1 MTPYDITSGSI
12 DAFFWVILNLMFW
25 GPLGFFLYRIISK
38 RKTSGDISTT
48 RAATSLSQTSNASD
62 KSKPLISQVQNTTG
76 FGLSRAATPLL
87 NTEDALSRYE
97 LVTMTSENMPTS
109 GSAEVSPDW
118 PLPYASSGYMKPAG
132 WYKDPSQE
140 YSKRYFD
147 GHRWTLQV
155 RDNSGKEFLQ
165 GQPKTPNIT
174 PPNKSPVQE
183 WEIDDSWSPPR
194 QSSGYLKNA
203 GWHKDPSGRYKQ
215 RFFDGT
221 KWTNKVKDYSG
232 NEKTLVRPEQVFL
245 NEAGLTMPSDSIVSG
260 PESRPDVM
268 TRLSKST
275 PSTNQHRNATN
286 DVAKDLIV
294 LSELFEKGLL
304 TSQEFATAKSRLL
317 EQG

>member
-12 DAFFWVILNLMFW
+12 DAFFWVIINLMFW
-25 GPLGFFLYRIISK
+25 GPLGFFSYRIILK
-38 RKTSGDISTT
+38 RKTFGDISTT

-62 KSKPLISQVQNTTG
+62 EGKPLINQVHNTTG
-76 FGLSRAATPLL
+76 FGLSRATTPLL
-87 NTEDALSRYE
+87 NTEDALSRHE
-97 LVTMTSENMPTS
+97 LVTITSENMPPY
-109 GSAEVSPDW
+109 GSAKISPDW

-132 WYKDPSQE
+132 WYRDPSQK

-155 RDNSGKEFLQ
+155 RDNSGKEFVQ
-165 GQPKTPNIT
+165 GQPRTPNIT
-174 PPNKSPVQE
+174 SLNKPPVQE

-194 QSSGYLKNA
+194 HSSGYLKNV
-203 GWHKDPSGRYKQ
+203 GWHKDPSGRYMQ

-221 KWTNKVKDYSG
+221 KWTTKVKDLSG
-232 NEKTLVRPEQVFL
+232 NEKTLVKPEQIFFD
-245 NEAGLTMPSDSIVSG
+245 EAGLTVSSASIFSG
-260 PESRPDVM
+260 PESKPDVM

-275 PSTNQHRNATN
+275 PSTNQPANATN
-286 DVAKDLIV
+286 DVAKDLIA